1 MKLQWQIRDVIDL
14 EYFLNNGTDLREG
27 ADHSVLSR
35 TDRKTYLEYIQP
47 ALLRNKKSIN
57 DKKWILRFWLE
68 HKKETVKTSGEGKV
82 LPGESYQTI
91 FWFMLL
97 FLIAVGIATGSAA
110 TLSFLF
116 YKGVSPINVS
126 AFLGIFVLLQIA
138 LVMLTVVLSVMRRHI
153 RLLHNLSITHRI
165 LGSLFAGLSFK
176 LRETAVSAL
185 PAKDRNR
192 LMAAIGMGKGKY
204 SQYDFLFFRPFF
216 ILMQVFAVCFNVGI
230 LLSLIFKVIVS
241 DLAFGWQSTLQFSAQ
256 VVHQAVVLFSLP
268 WSWFVPPEL
277 AHPTIEQIEGSR
289 IVLKDGI
296 YHLSTSGMISWWPFL
311 CFAIAFYGLLPRVIL
326 LLTGIIGQR
335 RAISRIDFQTAECD
349 QLIRNLTTPEIR
361 TNGSP
366 IEPTHDTESLSA
378 PILQNGIPV
387 HDSPLTATGDA
398 VIAIVPDDI
407 DASCPE
413 DEIRTRIDKIT
424 GHKLIRKISFGADTI
439 QSIESIQEIL
449 IHHAPENR
457 NASILI
463 LREAWQP
470 PIREALLFLKH
481 LRKTIGNQPIIRIGL
496 IGKPLPTTIFT
507 LPDPN
512 DITIWKLA
520 IASLGDPAMTVVILG
535 GKS

>member
-14 EYFLNNGTDLREG
+14 EYFLNDGSDLREG
-27 ADHSVLSR
+27 ADHNVLSR

-68 HKKETVKTSGEGKV
+68 HKKETVKTSGEDKV

-91 FWFMLL
+91 FWLILL
-97 FLIAVGIATGSAA
+97 FLIAAGIATGSAA

-185 PAKDRNR
+185 PAKNRNR
-192 LMAAIGMGKGKY
+192 LMAAIGMGKGKH
-204 SQYDFLFFRPFF
+204 SQYGFLFFRPFF

-230 LLSLIFKVIVS
+230 LLSLILKVIVS

-268 WSWFVPPEL
+268 WSWFVPPDL

-296 YHLSTSGMISWWPFL
+296 YHLSTSGMVSWWPFL
-311 CFAIAFYGLLPRVIL
+311 CFAIVFYGLLPRIIL
-326 LLTGIIGQR
+326 LLTGILGHR
-335 RAISRIDFQTAECD
+335 RAMAKIDFQTADCD
-349 QLIRNLTTPEIR
+349 RLIRNLTTPEIR
-361 TNGSP
+361 TSGSS
-366 IEPTHDTESLSA
+366 IEPAHDTESLSA
-378 PILQNGIPV
+378 PILQKGIPV
-387 HDSPLTATGDA
+387 HDPPLTVTGNA
-398 VIAIVPDDI
+398 IIAIVPDDI

-413 DEIRTRIDKIT
+413 DELQTRIDKST

-449 IHHAPENR
+449 NHHAPENR
-457 NASILI
+457 NVSILI
-463 LREAWQP
+463 LQEAWQP

-496 IGKPLPTTIFT
+496 VGKPLPTTIFT

-512 DITIWKLA
+512 DITIWKQA